1 MATIFNVHR
10 RLLGDYR
17 DFVHSFIQIA
27 DDRARAFVEQALL
40 EEERLW
46 PEPLLQLSPSYRK
59 VATVNEL
66 AKCGIIHPETARIF
80 EAEDN
85 EKLFALYQHQVE
97 AIERASC
104 DETLVTS
111 GTGSGKSFAI
121 SSQ

>member
-1 MATIFNVHR
+1 MATIFDVHR

-59 VATVNEL
+59 TATVN
-66 AKCGIIHPETARIF
+66 
-80 EAEDN
+80 
-85 EKLFALYQHQVE
+85 
-97 AIERASC
+97 
-104 DETLVTS
+104 
-111 GTGSGKSFAI
+111 
-121 SSQ
+121 